1 MQSETKI
8 HSKDSVST
16 NCQNCKKDFII
27 EPEDFLFYE
36 KIKVPPPTFC
46 PECRFQR
53 RMTYRN
59 ERYLHKRICDLCK
72 ENIISVH
79 SAESPF
85 PVYCNKCWW
94 SDKWDSSSFGQDYDS
109 SKTFFEQWHNL
120 MLTVPRPELI
130 AESNVNCNYV
140 NYSGGLKNCYFA
152 VGCDKDEDC
161 SYIYRTFN
169 SKNSQDCFGLQ
180 ESNLCY
186 ENIQSS
192 KSFKSNFIEN
202 CENALESSVAI
213 DCKNISNCI
222 GCVNLR
228 NAKYYY
234 LNKPISKEEY
244 EIRREELGSYS
255 ALEKLKKDF
264 KDLLLKTPRR
274 FAKTIM
280 SINSDGDELVE
291 TKNCRN
297 CFFVRRSE
305 NLKYAAFCSNI
316 KDSYD
321 YSHADNSELLYES
334 ANIEKNYNKLFSTTC
349 WFSRDITYSDICMS
363 SQELFGCVCMRSK
376 NYCILNKQYSK
387 EEYYVLKD
395 KIIKEM
401 DSLPYK
407 DKQGII
413 YKYGEFF
420 PAELSPFAY
429 NETFAQEYKPLDKEE
444 AIKLGYRYMDEKERN
459 YVITKKTEE
468 IPDHIKNVDDSILE
482 DIIACAHAG
491 KCKQRCTTAFK
502 ISKQELSFYRQI
514 NMPLPRLCPNCRHY
528 ERSSQL
534 NPMKLWHRSCM
545 KEGCSNEFETS
556 FSPDRPEIVYCEKC
570 YQQEVY

>member
-1 MQSETKI
+1 MEHKSETK
-8 HSKDSVST
+8 
-16 NCQNCKKDFII
+16 NCQNCKKDFTI
-27 EPEDFLFYE
+27 ESEDFLFYK
-36 KIKVPPPTFC
+36 KIKVPSPTFC

-53 RMTYRN
+53 RMAYRN

-94 SDKWDSSSFGQDYDS
+94 SDKWDSSSFGKEYDS
-109 SKTFFEQWHNL
+109 SKTFFAQWHEL

-202 CENALESSVAI
+202 CENALESNVAI

-228 NAKYYY
+228 NAKNFY
-234 LNKPISKEEY
+234 LNKPISGEEY
-244 EIRREELGSYS
+244 KIKREELGSYRV
-255 ALEKLKKDF
+255 LEKLKKDF

-291 TKNCRN
+291 IKNCHN

-363 SQELFGCVCMRSK
+363 SQELFGCICMRSK
-376 NYCILNKQYSK
+376 NYCILNKQYGK
-387 EEYYVLKD
+387 EEYFEMVEKIKKHMNDMPYVD
-395 KIIKEM
+395 HIGR
-401 DSLPYK
+401 SYV
-407 DKQGII
+407 
-413 YKYGEFF
+413 YGEFF
-420 PAELSPFAY
+420 PIELSPFAY
-429 NETFAQEYKPLDKEE
+429 HETFAQEYISLDKEE
-444 AIKLGYRYMDEKERN
+444 IIKQGYRCVDERERN
-459 YVITKKTEE
+459 YVITRKTEE
-468 IPDHIKNVDDSILE
+468 IPDHIKDVDDSILE

-491 KCKQRCTTAFK
+491 ECKQRCTTAFK
-502 ISKQELSFYRQI
+502 ITSQELSFYRQI
-514 NMPLPRLCPNCRHY
+514 NMPIPRLCPNCRHY

-545 KEGCSNEFETS
+545 KEGCTNTFETS
-556 FSPDRPEIVYCEKC
+556 YSPERPEIVYCEKC

>member
-1 MQSETKI
+1 MQW
-8 HSKDSVST
+8 
-16 NCQNCKKDFII
+16 
-27 EPEDFLFYE
+27 
-36 KIKVPPPTFC
+36 
-46 PECRFQR
+46 
-53 RMTYRN
+53 N
-59 ERYLHKRICDLCK
+59 E
-72 ENIISVH
+72 
-79 SAESPF
+79 
-85 PVYCNKCWW
+85 
-94 SDKWDSSSFGQDYDS
+94 
-109 SKTFFEQWHNL
+109 L

-192 KSFKSNFIEN
+192 KGFKSNFLEN
-202 CENALESSVAI
+202 CENTLESSVAV

-222 GCVNLR
+222 GCINLR
-228 NAKYYY
+228 NKKYYY
-234 LNKPISKEEY
+234 LNQPISEEEY
-244 EIRREELGSYS
+244 NIKREKLGSYS
-255 ALEKLKKDF
+255 TLEKLKEDF
-264 KDLLLKTPRR
+264 KKLILETPHR

-280 SINSDGDELVE
+280 SINSEGDELVE
-291 TKNCRN
+291 IKNCHN
-297 CFFVRRSE
+297 CFFVRKSE

-349 WFSRDITYSDICMS
+349 WFSSDITYSDICMS
-363 SQELFGCVCMRSK
+363 SQDLFGCVCMRSK

-387 EEYYVLKD
+387 EEYHELKD
-395 KIIKEM
+395 KIINQM
-401 DSLPYK
+401 NLLPYK
-407 DKQGII
+407 DIQGII
-413 YKYGEFF
+413 YRYGEFF

-429 NETFAQEYKPLDKEE
+429 NETFAQEYIRLNKEE
-444 AIKLGYRYMDEKERN
+444 ALRRGYRYVDEKERN
-459 YVITKKTEE
+459 YIITRQTEE
-468 IPDHIKNVDDSILE
+468 IPDHIKDVDDSILE
-482 DIIACAHAG
+482 DVIACAHNG

-502 ISKQELSFYRQI
+502 ITEQELKFYRQI
-514 NMPLPRLCPNCRHY
+514 NMPIPRLCPNCRHY

-545 KEGCSNEFETS
+545 KEGCTNEFETS
-556 FSPDRPEIVYCEKC
+556 YSPERPEIIYCEKC